1 MEDRKK
7 KIIICVVL
15 GILLVFLGITFSV
28 ISILNQEKKDT
39 QKIQNEIKDKYHGFK
54 EAADH
59 FTEARKEYQTVISE
73 DLYVES
79 VEDEYEDWMEVFKN
93 YQGVV
98 DKVIKE
104 AESLDKLCVDK
115 KYPDQTVM
123 ANCQAYMINY
133 ETVMNYFVKDVEAFN
148 EFMETYYQDY
158 QGDEEKY
165 PKYELKDNYHYI
177 DINDD
182 GKFIGKD

>member
-1 MEDRKK
+1 MEGRKK

-28 ISILNQEKKDT
+28 ISILNEEKKDT
-39 QKIQNEIKDKYHGFK
+39 QKKQDEIREKYRGFK

-79 VEDEYEDWMEVFKN
+79 VEEEYEEWMEVFKN
-93 YQGVV
+93 YQEVV
-98 DKVIKE
+98 DKVIENSK
-104 AESLDKLCVDK
+104 SLDKLCVGK

-148 EFMETYYQDY
+148 EFMETYYTDY
-158 QGDEEKY
+158 KGDKEKY
-165 PKYELKDNYHYI
+165 PTYELQEKYHYI

>member
-1 MEDRKK
+1 MEGRKK

-39 QKIQNEIKDKYHGFK
+39 QKIQEEIKAKYHGFK

-59 FTEARKEYQTVISE
+59 FTEVRKEYQTVILE

-79 VEDEYEDWMEVFKN
+79 VEEEYEEWMEIFKD
-93 YQGVV
+93 YQEVV

-104 AESLDKLCVDK
+104 ASSLDKLCVNK

-133 ETVMNYFVKDVEAFN
+133 ETVMNYFVKDVESFN
-148 EFMETYYQDY
+148 SYFGYFSSS
-158 QGDEEKY
+158 
-165 PKYELKDNYHYI
+165 P
-177 DINDD
+177 
-182 GKFIGKD
+182 